1 MSEIVLIV
9 LAIFA
14 LTIAG
19 WLASVYIQMLILDYK
34 ENAEYERTC
43 EKIKKEIENE

>member
-9 LAIFA
+9 LAVFA
-14 LTIAG
+14 LVIAS
-19 WLASVYIQMLILDYK
+19 WLAGVYVQMLINNYK

-43 EKIKKEIENE
+43 EKIYENKEDE